1 MQKVKVAVLA
11 SVLLVAVG
19 LTVRSSLLSGAPS
32 EGAPTQQFAAA
43 PRTDGTDA
51 APTSSA
57 GSEQPHE
64 ASPVVCGTALNSLS
78 ALNEVAADKDAV
90 FILLPGK
97 SQEAAE
103 QASGQVEEALKKIS
117 AAGSRVAAF
126 TLQDEAP
133 ERAQLIEALSIET
146 FPSIVV
152 MGRGGGAAAVSGEIT
167 ESRLLGAYVQASRPS
182 GCGPSGCSPSSP
194 GCN

>member
-1 MQKVKVAVLA
+1 MRKVKVAVLA
-11 SVLLVAVG
+11 IVLLVAVG

-32 EGAPTQQFAAA
+32 GGAPTQQFAAA

-64 ASPVVCGTALNSLS
+64 APPVVCGTALNSLS

-97 SQEAAE
+97 SQDAAK

-117 AAGSRVAAF
+117 ATGARVAAF

-133 ERAQLIEALSIET
+133 ERARLIEALSIET
-146 FPSIVV
+146 LPSIVV
-152 MGRGGGAAAVSGEIT
+152 IGRGSGAAAVSGEIT
-167 ESRLLGAYVQASRPS
+167 EGRLLGAYVQASTPSSCGVTPGASS
-182 GCGPSGCSPSSP
+182 GCCP
-194 GCN
+194 